1 MSASPEDSFTMRSPE
16 GVSLELPISGPGSRI
31 LAYALDY
38 ILIVILAILI
48 LICLAFSFPIADFL
62 SDWSKDL
69 AQQLEENSGDPQA
82 INAFLLPT
90 FLIIIVL
97 VSFGEVLYFTF
108 WELAT
113 GGRSF
118 GKLIVKLRV
127 IERNGMPLTFRSSVI
142 RNLLRLVDVLPSSYA
157 IGLISL
163 VLSDRNQ
170 RLGDLA
176 AGTVVIRINAF
187 EAATAVATDPDLA
200 PLPLSRGQL
209 TRLGTTEL
217 SLARGAL
224 RRSDKV
230 PVERAQAV
238 LSDAVAV
245 LRERLELEDD
255 LGEDA
260 KRFLER
266 VVVTAQ
272 QDERRR

>member
-1 MSASPEDSFTMRSPE
+1 
-16 GVSLELPISGPGSRI
+16 
-31 LAYALDY
+31 LDY